1 MPAKPPLYLQETDYS
16 CAPACLRMVL
26 AAAGIEKSEEELR
39 VASNCDIDGTLP
51 SEIVK
56 TAKSFGFEESQRGPI
71 DFNQLKA
78 ALADGLYPIVY
89 N

>member
-26 AAAGIEKSEEELR
+26 AAAGIEKTEEELR
-39 VASNCDIDGTLP
+39 IVSNCDAEGTWP

-56 TAKSFGFEESQRGPI
+56 TARSLGFENSQR
-71 DFNQLKA
+71 
-78 ALADGLYPIVY
+78 
-89 N
+89 